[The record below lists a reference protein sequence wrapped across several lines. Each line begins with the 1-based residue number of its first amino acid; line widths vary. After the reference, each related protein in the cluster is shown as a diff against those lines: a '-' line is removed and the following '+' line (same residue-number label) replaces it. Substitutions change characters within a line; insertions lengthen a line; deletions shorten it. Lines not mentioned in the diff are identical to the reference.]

1 MAARPAKPDPAA
13 AALREIAV
21 STDPAQLRR
30 FMANARRMGAEAV
43 HAAAF
48 ERLVSTLPGE
58 ALDPVSRDFWRMI
71 HAFEELLTEERG
83 RTTRLSRT
91 RQKVQ
96 RVGVIKTL
104 EDFALT
110 REATDGF
117 RMLMER
123 GLPQLTGEAVIL
135 RHPDAFHPAVV
146 DAAAARLRA
155 EGVDVDAL
163 PRA

>member
-1 MAARPAKPDPAA
+1 MTARPARPDPAA
-13 AALREIAV
+13 AALRAIAE

-30 FMANARRMGAEAV
+30 FMENARRMGAEPV
-43 HAAAF
+43 RAAAF
-48 ERLVSTLPGE
+48 ERLVSILPGE
-58 ALDPVSRDFWRMI
+58 APDPVSRDFWRMI
-71 HAFEELLTEERG
+71 HAFEELLSEERG

-96 RVGVIKTL
+96 RVGVAKTL

-117 RMLMER
+117 RMLMDR
-123 GLPQLTGEAVIL
+123 GLPHLTGEAVIL
-135 RHPDAFHPAVV
+135 RHPDAFHETVV
-146 DAAAARLRA
+146 QAAAARLRA

-163 PRA
+163 SRA